1 MEEQAQS
8 LIDQTSMH
16 FTLTSIYLRDNYF
29 SQKLLC
35 AHDVS
40 ATLESRNWI
49 IIWLSTNYIKKNSLK
64 YTKSWYEINL
74 YWNF

>member
-35 AHDVS
+35 AHDIF
-40 ATLESRNWI
+40 ATLESSELNYNLI
-49 IIWLSTNYIKKNSLK
+49 KHWLDFKKL
-64 YTKSWYEINL
+64 TEMH
-74 YWNF
+74 

>member
-29 SQKLLC
+29 SQKLFC
-35 AHDVS
+35 AHEVF
-40 ATLESRNWI
+40 ATLESSE
-49 IIWLSTNYIKKNSLK
+49 LNYNLIKH
-64 YTKSWYEINL
+64 
-74 YWNF
+74 